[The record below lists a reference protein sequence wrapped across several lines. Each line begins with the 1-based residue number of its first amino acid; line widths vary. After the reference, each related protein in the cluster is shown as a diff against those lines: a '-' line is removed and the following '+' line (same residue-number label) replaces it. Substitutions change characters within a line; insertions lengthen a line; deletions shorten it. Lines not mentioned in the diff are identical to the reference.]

1 MYKVCFNGDFHHVT
15 IKNTQNRKNSATAI
29 SKLMLHT
36 SPIPISKS
44 RKRDLIGFCDK
55 GTMPQ
60 FFDPFYEDLPCEMT
74 AVDRLP
80 VPDVDE
86 SSDDEEYDC

>member
-1 MYKVCFNGDFHHVT
+1 
-15 IKNTQNRKNSATAI
+15 
-29 SKLMLHT
+29 
-36 SPIPISKS
+36 
-44 RKRDLIGFCDK
+44 
-55 GTMPQ
+55 MPQ

-86 SSDDEEYDC
+86 SSDDEEYDCWMIELIPSNLNQPKYKTVKTDQFG